1 MDFKDIKNERHYL
14 YKDYDEMLV
23 FRSKVD
29 VRPWREGEEG
39 DWVYT
44 DDNHV
49 CQILKKS
56 KLTTSTG
63 RKQTYVRTVCG
74 SFIVLKTVKMHGE
87 EGIAENIYSFSR
99 KNKLVSDT
107 LSPNEKMFAR
117 YFVESKDA
125 VSSFKA
131 AFPKAKNEQYIHKK
145 ANALL
150 KSEKID
156 TMVKKGTKSALEK
169 NDVSAEWLIS
179 EYKDIILSSEKT
191 SDKLSSLR
199 DLSKIAGLFD
209 TEDTKREEL
218 TVWSPSPQQLEAL
231 NKNGE
236 AKLLAHAEEEG
247 KDS

>member
-1 MDFKDIKNERHYL
+1 MRKCSLDTTLRAKMRYL
-14 YKDYDEMLV
+14 
-23 FRSKVD
+23 
-29 VRPWREGEEG
+29 
-39 DWVYT
+39 
-44 DDNHV
+44 H
-49 CQILKKS
+49 S
-56 KLTTSTG
+56 KLRSQ
-63 RKQTYVRTVCG
+63 K
-74 SFIVLKTVKMHGE
+74 LKTS
-87 EGIAENIYSFSR
+87 NIS
-99 KNKLVSDT
+99 T
-107 LSPNEKMFAR
+107 
-117 YFVESKDA
+117 
-125 VSSFKA
+125 
-131 AFPKAKNEQYIHKK
+131 KK

>member
-1 MDFKDIKNERHYL
+1 MRIRRNTYE
-14 YKDYDEMLV
+14 
-23 FRSKVD
+23 KVS
-29 VRPWREGEEG
+29 
-39 DWVYT
+39 
-44 DDNHV
+44 H
-49 CQILKKS
+49 QI
-56 KLTTSTG
+56 
-63 RKQTYVRTVCG
+63 
-74 SFIVLKTVKMHGE
+74 
-87 EGIAENIYSFSR
+87 AN
-99 KNKLVSDT
+99 
-107 LSPNEKMFAR
+107 
-117 YFVESKDA
+117 
-125 VSSFKA
+125 
-131 AFPKAKNEQYIHKK
+131 YIHKK

-191 SDKLSSLR
+191 SDNLSSLR

-209 TEDTKREEL
+209 TEDTKREEI

-231 NKNGE
+231 SKNGE

>member
-1 MDFKDIKNERHYL
+1 MEFKDIKNKRHFL
-14 YKDYDEMLV
+14 YDSYEEMCTLTDKQV
-23 FRSKVD
+23 VI
-29 VRPWREGEEG
+29 PWREASEG

-44 DDNHV
+44 DDGYV

-56 KLTTSTG
+56 NLKTSTG

-74 SFIVLKTVKMHGE
+74 SFIVTKTVKMIGD

-99 KNKLVSDT
+99 KNQLVSDK

-117 YFVESKDA
+117 YYAESKDA
-125 VSSFKA
+125 ISSFKA
-131 AFPKAKNEQYIHKK
+131 AFPKVQNEEYIHRK

-156 TMVKKGTKSALEK
+156 SMVKKETKSALEK
-169 NDVSAEWLIS
+169 NDVSAEWLVA
-179 EYKDIILSSEKT
+179 EYKDIILSSEKA

-199 DLSKIAGLFD
+199 DLSKMAGLFD

-236 AKLLAHAEEEG
+236 AKLLAHAEKEET
-247 KDS
+247 DV